1 MADEQR
7 TLEEL
12 EGQDWGAPESAPTPM
27 LARCLALRR
36 TSLSMLS
43 PGDLRLLLGQQIGL
57 KYLVPKALGL
67 VADQPLQEADLYPG
81 DLLSVLLQ
89 VDKKFWAHHPTELH
103 WLLSIARSVAQQYGT
118 IIDGPRRSETI
129 SDYLQRAITNA
140 LPPSAAVVFNTI
152 CQPPRMASL
161 HTMLL
166 QCVAFHSAAWRS
178 FQASVID
185 ADEAYVKRLNS
196 IILRSQETNIPAL
209 RVALSIQRPTSVSAA
224 IESC

>member
-27 LARCLALRR
+27 VARCLALRR

-67 VADQPLQEADLYPG
+67 VADQPLREADLYPG
-81 DLLSVLLQ
+81 DLLSVLLR
-89 VDKKFWAHHPTELH
+89 VDKNDSGRTIQTELH

-118 IIDGPRRSETI
+118 IIES
-129 SDYLQRAITNA
+129 
-140 LPPSAAVVFNTI
+140 
-152 CQPPRMASL
+152 CQNFLA
-161 HTMLL
+161 
-166 QCVAFHSAAWRS
+166 
-178 FQASVID
+178 
-185 ADEAYVKRLNS
+185 
-196 IILRSQETNIPAL
+196 SQEH
-209 RVALSIQRPTSVSAA
+209 
-224 IESC
+224 